1 MGFDV
6 HHPHSQEACMMQ
18 SLVRNFRFT
27 WRTLRKNL
35 GLTAAVLATLMFGIG
50 ATTAMYTVVYAALIA
65 PLPYPNPEQL
75 MIIWSRVGGGR
86 NVVSVGD
93 FLDWKSQSTS
103 FQQMAA
109 WTERSF
115 NLSTNDTPEHVSGRA
130 VTPGYFNLQG
140 FRFLVGRDFLP
151 EEGVPGREHV
161 LVLTHRLWSR
171 LGADRGIVG
180 KSLRVDGLPYTVV
193 GVLAPGIADR
203 LGVEMIAPLA
213 FKPEEIV
220 RNFHGLLV
228 VGRLKPHVSMRQAQQ
243 EMDAIVQRIAQAYP
257 RSNKGWGVSVEPLKD
272 DFLPR
277 ERVRNLWL
285 LLGAVG
291 FVLLITCVNIANL
304 LLARGATRQR
314 EMAVR
319 SSMGASQA
327 AIFAQLVTESIALA
341 LAGGALGVGLGSG
354 LLRSIVLLV
363 PEDILPSEANFQLDL
378 HVLSVALLVTMACG
392 VAFGG
397 APAWYASRIDPAEAL
412 KSGNRSSASASSQ
425 RLKRSLIVSEFAL
438 ALALLAGAG
447 LAIHSFWKLTRIDLG
462 VRTQHVLSFQVQQ
475 RAGRFA
481 NPAAMLAYNERLLR
495 TVRSVP
501 GVVSVAAATGMPL
514 RYFSFGMG
522 FEIVGAK
529 TKVDRSQRPNTG
541 FQSVSPDYLRTFGME
556 LIKGRTFT
564 DQDTM
569 TSMRVATVN
578 QEFANR
584 YLKGLDPL
592 KQRIAIDELIPD
604 SPQVGATQE
613 WQIVGVTHNVRY
625 GDFRGP
631 SLEVSVP
638 FAQSISPNFTI
649 GVRTALEASAMVRA
663 ITAAVHSVDPDI
675 ALADVRTMDQ
685 VKQEALGEDR
695 FTVRLFAAFAALALV
710 LAAVGIY
717 GLMSY
722 SVSQRVQE
730 IGLRLALGASR
741 GGVSALVLGEAFRL
755 AVAGLMF
762 GMLGAF
768 VVGRIMQGTLYQ
780 IGALDPIVILAAAG
794 LLLLTAL
801 IAIYL
806 PARRAG
812 GVDPMQ
818 ALRTE

>member
-6 HHPHSQEACMMQ
+6 HHPHSQKAHMMQ
-18 SLVRNFRFT
+18 SLVRNLYFAL
-27 WRTLRKNL
+27 RTLRKNL
-35 GLTAAVLATLMFGIG
+35 SLTAAVLVTLMLGIG
-50 ATTAMYTVVYAALIA
+50 ATTAMYTVVYAVLIA

-75 MIIWSRVGGGR
+75 MMIWSRVGGGR
-86 NVVSVGD
+86 NVVSVSD

-103 FQQMAA
+103 FQKMAA
-109 WTERSF
+109 WTGHSF
-115 NLSTNDTPEHVSGRA
+115 NLSTNDSPEHVNGRA

-140 FRFLVGRDFLP
+140 FHFLAGRDFLP

-161 LVLTHRLWSR
+161 LILTHRLWSR

-180 KSLRVDGLPYTVV
+180 KSLRVDGLQYTVV

-213 FKPEEIV
+213 FKPEEIG

-228 VGRLKPHVSMRQAQQ
+228 VGRLKSHVSMRQAQQ
-243 EMDAIVQRIAQAYP
+243 EMDGIAQRIAESYP
-257 RSNKGWGVSVEPLKD
+257 RSNKGWGVSIEPLKG

-277 ERVRNLWL
+277 ERVRNLCL

-291 FVLLITCVNIANL
+291 FILLITCVNIANL

-327 AIFAQLVTESIALA
+327 AIFAQLLTESVALA
-341 LAGGALGVGLGSG
+341 LAGGALGVWLGSG

-363 PEDILPSEANFQLDL
+363 PEDILPAEANFQLDF
-378 HVLSVALLVTMACG
+378 HVLSVALLATMACG
-392 VAFGG
+392 VAFGC

-412 KSGNRSSASASSQ
+412 KSGNRSTASASSQ
-425 RLKRSLIVSEFAL
+425 RLRRSLIVSEFAL

-447 LAIHSFWKLTRIDLG
+447 LTIHSFWKLTRIDLG
-462 VRTQHVLSFQVQQ
+462 LRTQHVLTFQVQQ

-481 NPAAMLAYNERLLR
+481 NPATMLAYNERLLR
-495 TVRSVP
+495 TVRSIP
-501 GVVSVAAATGMPL
+501 GVVSAAAATGMPL

-529 TKVDRSQRPNTG
+529 SKMDRSQRPNTG
-541 FQSVSPDYLRTFGME
+541 FQSVSPDYLQTFGME

-578 QEFANR
+578 KEFADR

-631 SLEVSVP
+631 NLEVSVP

-649 GVRTALEASAMVRA
+649 GVRTAIEPSGMIRA

-685 VKQEALGEDR
+685 VRQEALGEDQ

-741 GGVSALVLGEAFRL
+741 RGVSALVLGEAFRL
-755 AVAGLMF
+755 AAAGLLF
-762 GMLGAF
+762 GLLSAF

-780 IGALDPIVILAAAG
+780 IGALDPIVIVAAAG

-801 IAIYL
+801 IATYL
-806 PARRAG
+806 PALRAG